1 MQIIDIIVKSPLIII
16 FFANDNDI
24 VIAASILYMLLIIKI
39 YMLLSW
45 FVVCVIMS

>member
-1 MQIIDIIVKSPLIII
+1 MQIIDIIVKSPFIII
-16 FFANDNDI
+16 FFANDNHI